1 MAMSNQSNI
10 DIGIDHEKLA
20 QIRDTEFP
28 DTVRRHGRASSRVS
42 SAVDSLSPEEIE
54 AILRIEPVSQQ
65 QTATKKTQ
73 FYDSKMR
80 RI

>member
-20 QIRDTEFP
+20 KRRDIEFP
-28 DTVRRHGRASSRVS
+28 NTVRKYSKGFSDS
-42 SAVDSLSPEEIE
+42 SAVDCLSPEEIE
-54 AILRIEPVSQQ
+54 AILSTEPVSQQ
-65 QTATKKTQ
+65 QTAAKKTQ
-73 FYDSKMR
+73 FYDSQMR